1 MIKWAGGTGD
11 VRGAAAELHQSEEI
25 SSFPRSCYL
34 KTEEGKSLW
43 GLLPTFDSSG
53 ERERAFC
60 IFRRRLIF
68 DYFIMLKICSLQ
80 ANTLENQQAVF

>member
-25 SSFPRSCYL
+25 SSFPQIQSCNL
-34 KTEEGKSLW
+34 KTVEGNSLW

-53 ERERAFC
+53 ELLYCGREQS
-60 IFRRRLIF
+60 IFSIIL
-68 DYFIMLKICSLQ
+68 LC
-80 ANTLENQQAVF
+80 